1 MINYFSSNLI
11 KVIIVNFNSESLYST
26 KLVINML
33 IVNKTIKTI
42 AIIILLQKNN
52 SYKQKHKFIIIIKI
66 DKKRFIFLKTVNFSF
81 AFIKKFRTS
90 NS

>member
-52 SYKQKHKFIIIIKI
+52 SYKQKHKFVCKFILSILKLKYALRKGITRSIAIK
-66 DKKRFIFLKTVNFSF
+66 DVQ
-81 AFIKKFRTS
+81 
-90 NS
+90 